1 MYPCI
6 PIGIILRL
14 WLDETVVAIHNLT
27 IPYYHNAHG
36 ANAGS
41 LLVAV
46 SKSIAAKFFM
56 SAKLLILDVLSK
68 FLIFIYPYW
77 YALFLGNFY
86 HVLGFMKI

>member
-1 MYPCI
+1 
-6 PIGIILRL
+6 L
-14 WLDETVVAIHNLT
+14 
-27 IPYYHNAHG
+27 
-36 ANAGS
+36 
-41 LLVAV
+41 AV

-56 SAKLLILDVLSK
+56 SAKLLIIYVLSK